1 MRAFVVDELRAAGF
15 TVEGVATCEAA
26 ERRLLQGGLA
36 GVVLDWMLPDR
47 PGVELCRDMRARK
60 DSTPVLM
67 LTARGD
73 VEDRVSG
80 LEAGADDYLKKPFA
94 AAELR
99 ARVRALVRRGPH
111 LMDPVVRIGPVEVLP
126 AKRQVIAE
134 GREVPVTTREFDIL
148 EALVRQ
154 KGRVVPRRRLLLA
167 IWGSEDE
174 ASASSLEVLIA
185 RLRRKLADAGAPDAI
200 RTLRGVG
207 YALRADA

>member
-26 ERRLLQGGLA
+26 ERRLIQGGLA

-47 PGVELCRDMRARK
+47 SGVELCRDMRARK
-60 DSTPVLM
+60 DPTPVLM

-111 LMDPVVRIGPVEVLP
+111 LMDPVVRIGAVEILP
-126 AKRQVIAE
+126 AKRQVMAE

-154 KGRVVPRRRLLLA
+154 KGRVVPRRSLLLA

-174 ASASSLEVLIA
+174 AAAGSLEVLIA
-185 RLRRKLADAGAPDAI
+185 RLRRKLADAGAPEAI

-207 YALRADA
+207 YALRTDA